1 VHVNKF
7 KDHHILGLQDMT
19 RGEIELV
26 FKVAGDMEPY
36 VDKRIKTDLARDK
49 ILATLFFQPSTRTRL
64 SFEAAMQRL
73 GGSVLGFASPEVSRA
88 GDETAESLAD
98 TARVVNHYADLVV
111 MRHTKFGAVAEY
123 ANWSTIPVLN
133 GGDGYA
139 KRAEHPTQGL
149 LDLYT
154 IKKEFGKID
163 GLKIGISGDLNT
175 RSKHSSLYGLSK
187 FKDITIY
194 FYPLADKPTEAEF
207 AEDLRNLTLK
217 VIEVPSMEEMLS
229 ECDVFFPGWA
239 STPGKTTPP
248 SDFILTPEKLNHARK
263 HMIVMHQL
271 PRLGELPPEID
282 STPHARYF
290 EEARNGV
297 PIRMALIALVLGLV
311 N

>member
-1 VHVNKF
+1 MPKLNSR
-7 KDHHILGLQDMT
+7 DLLALRDMT

-26 FKVAGDMEPY
+26 FDVAKQMEPY
-36 VDKRIKTDLARDK
+36 VDERKKTDLAKDK

-64 SFEAAMQRL
+64 SFESAMQRL

-123 ANWSTIPVLN
+123 ASWSTIPVLN

-139 KRAEHPTQGL
+139 NRAEHPTQGL

-154 IKKEFGKID
+154 IKKEFGQID
-163 GLKIGISGDLNT
+163 GLNVGISGDLNT

-187 FKDITIY
+187 FNDITIY
-194 FYPLADKPTEAEF
+194 FYPLADKPTGPEF
-207 AEDLRNLTLK
+207 AEDLKHLNLK
-217 VIEVPSMEEMLS
+217 IIEIDNMEQMLGK
-229 ECDVFFPGWA
+229 CDVFFPGWA
-239 STPGKTTPP
+239 STPGKSTPP
-248 SDFILTPEKLNHARK
+248 VDFVLSIDKLKHARERL
-263 HMIVMHQL
+263 IVMHQL

-282 STPHARYF
+282 ATPHARYF

-297 PIRMALIALVLGLV
+297 PIRMALVALLLGLLE
-311 N
+311 